1 MKKILIIE
9 DEKAL
14 AEMYKIELDKLSF
27 KTFRTIDGEE
37 GIKKARE
44 GKPDLILLDLL
55 LPKIQGR
62 EVLEVLKKDKK
73 TKNIP
78 IFILTNY
85 ESQEELNHAKEFNV
99 DKYIL
104 KTSITPKEIG
114 ELVVR
119 KLEEKKAK
127 N

>member
-14 AEMYKIELDKLSF
+14 AEMYKIELEKYNF
-27 KTFRTIDGEE
+27 KVIRTVDGED
-37 GIKKARE
+37 GIRKARE
-44 GKPDLILLDLL
+44 KRPDLILLDLL
-55 LPKIQGR
+55 LPKVHGG
-62 EVLEVLKKDKK
+62 EVLEILKKDDR

-85 ESQEELNHAKEFNV
+85 ENEDEKNHAKKFGA

-104 KTSITPKEIG
+104 KTSITPKEIA
-114 ELVVR
+114 EMIKE
-119 KLEEKKAK
+119 KLKD
-127 N
+127 